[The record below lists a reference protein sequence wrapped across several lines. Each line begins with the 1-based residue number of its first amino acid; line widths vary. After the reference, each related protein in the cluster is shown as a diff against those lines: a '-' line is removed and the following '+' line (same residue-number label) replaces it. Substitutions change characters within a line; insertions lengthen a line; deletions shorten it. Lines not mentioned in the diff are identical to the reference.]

1 MINERVFDIIASN
14 LNVPAEKL
22 TTKTDLVGDLDADSI
37 DTTNIL
43 RSIKGQLGVDI
54 KLEEALS
61 LDTIGD
67 VIKLIN
73 KKSRHNH

>member
-14 LNVPAEKL
+14 LNVPAETL
-22 TTKTDLVGDLDADSI
+22 TTETDLVGDLDADSI

-54 KLEEALS
+54 KIEEAL
-61 LDTIGD
+61 LLETIGD

-73 KKSRHNH
+73 KKTHHNH